1 MLAAER
7 EAAAQA
13 RLREARQEQEQVMRG
28 VAEAHKELAGL
39 RAEIQVGRAC
49 VCVCGGGG
57 GTRSW
62 PGCGLRHRW
71 VERVCVCVCAGDQG
85 SQVWERGPRARL
97 GVVCAWG
104 RARWVKC
111 VLGGGEL
118 GSSMANTHTHT
129 HLFLLTCRPRVR
141 AGLSG
146 TRTHTHTHARTY
158 MRKPTDCSSLLCRTC
173 GQPLSCRAKRPPPC
187 RPAPPTPPASWSS

>member
-57 GTRSW
+57 GHKELA
-62 PGCGLRHRW
+62 GLRAETQVGRAG
-71 VERVCVCVCAGDQG
+71 VCVGVC
-85 SQVWERGPRARL
+85 WGP
-97 GVVCAWG
+97 G
-104 RARWVKC
+104 
-111 VLGGGEL
+111 
-118 GSSMANTHTHT
+118 
-129 HLFLLTCRPRVR
+129 
-141 AGLSG
+141 
-146 TRTHTHTHARTY
+146 
-158 MRKPTDCSSLLCRTC
+158 
-173 GQPLSCRAKRPPPC
+173 
-187 RPAPPTPPASWSS
+187 